1 MELNKEQILSR
12 FTVYK
17 ADALFDIDYSLL
29 KERRC
34 PLCFNKLRILRNG
47 TRAFCAS
54 KKHRK
59 PFTISTEQLNKLST
73 PHS

>member
-17 ADALFDIDYSLL
+17 ADTLFDIDYSLL

-47 TRAFCAS
+47 SRAICTS
-54 KKHRK
+54 KKHPK
-59 PFTISTEQLNKLST
+59 AFTIKMEQLNKLT
-73 PHS
+73 K